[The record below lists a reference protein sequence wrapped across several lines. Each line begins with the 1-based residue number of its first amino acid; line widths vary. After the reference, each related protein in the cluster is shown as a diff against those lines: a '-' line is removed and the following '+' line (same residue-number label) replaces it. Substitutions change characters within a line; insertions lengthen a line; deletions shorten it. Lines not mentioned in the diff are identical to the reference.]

1 MPNKRNSRRR
11 KPSVLPQI
19 LICAAA
25 AIFLLLA
32 VIGIRSLILKPQS
45 NPAST
50 ENNSRAGHS
59 GEAVLAGALTE
70 SISGSTILTD
80 ASGSAASDHSS
91 GSSSVSAA
99 SGRNTAS
106 EGTADSGTDA
116 AKTRK
121 WATPMERYYEDDD
134 FFAGCPK
141 RDVQLLTP
149 NEYSRPQKGL
159 DEVHDI
165 VIHYV
170 DEPGSTAQQN
180 RDYFESLKDG
190 SGRSVSSH
198 FIISR
203 DGSIIQCVPLGEVAY
218 ASNNR
223 NSDTISIECC
233 HPDDTGKFT
242 DDTYNSCVDLT
253 AWLCY
258 AFQIGPDHVIRH
270 YDVNGKDCP
279 IYYVKNPEAWDRLK
293 ADVAGRYAEYEAVY
307 GERL

>member
-19 LICAAA
+19 LICVTA
-25 AIFLLLA
+25 AILLLLA
-32 VIGIRSLILKPQS
+32 VIGIRSLILKPQK

-50 ENNSRAGHS
+50 ENISRTDHS
-59 GEAVLAGALTE
+59 GEAVLADALAE
-70 SISGSTILTD
+70 GISGSTILTD
-80 ASGSAASDHSS
+80 ASGSV
-91 GSSSVSAA
+91 SVSANP
-99 SGRNTAS
+99 GQDTAN
-106 EGTADSGTDA
+106 EGTADTGTDA
-116 AKTRK
+116 AKARK

-198 FIISR
+198 FIISL

-233 HPDDTGKFT
+233 HPDDSGKFT
-242 DDTYNSCVDLT
+242 AETYNSCVDLT

-258 AFQIGPDHVIRH
+258 AFQIGTDHVIRH

-279 IYYVKNPEAWDRLK
+279 IYYVKNPEAWNRLK
-293 ADVAGRYAEYEAVY
+293 ADVAGRYAEYVADY

>member
-1 MPNKRNSRRR
+1 MPKKNSSRRR

-19 LICAAA
+19 LICIAA
-25 AIFLLLA
+25 AILLLLA
-32 VIGIRSLILKPQS
+32 VIGIRNLIVRPQK
-45 NPAST
+45 NPVST
-50 ENNSRAGHS
+50 ETDTRVDHS
-59 GEAVLAGALTE
+59 GEAILAGALTE
-70 SISGSTILTD
+70 NVSGSSIQAGTAGTT
-80 ASGSAASDHSS
+80 ASNDSS
-91 GSSSVSAA
+91 GSSSVPADRADEGQA
-99 SGRNTAS
+99 SS
-106 EGTADSGTDA
+106 EPDP

-134 FFAGCPK
+134 FFVGCPD

-198 FIISR
+198 FIISL

-233 HPDDTGKFT
+233 HPDDSGKFN
-242 DDTYNSCVDLT
+242 DETYNSCVDLT

-279 IYYVKNPEAWDRLK
+279 IYYVKNPEAWEQLK
-293 ADVAGRYAEYEAVY
+293 ADVAERYAEYEADY